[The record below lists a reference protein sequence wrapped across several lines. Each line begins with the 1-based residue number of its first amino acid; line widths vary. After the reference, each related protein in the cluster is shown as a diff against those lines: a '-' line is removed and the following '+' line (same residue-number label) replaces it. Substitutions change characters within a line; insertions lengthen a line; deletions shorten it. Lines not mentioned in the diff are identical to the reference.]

1 VITLK
6 GEQSVTINAGENYED
21 AGATAHDAV
30 DGDISKSIK
39 TTGTVD
45 ANKPGTYTVT
55 YNVSDQS
62 GNHADA
68 VLRTVTVVDKVAP
81 VITLKG
87 QQIITINAGENYKD
101 AGATAHDDVDGDITQ
116 SIEITGMIITG
127 TPGVYTLTFKVKDNS
142 GNAAAPV
149 VRTVRVRVVDEVA
162 PVITLKGEQSVTIK
176 VGENYEDA
184 GATAN
189 DDVDGDIT
197 QSIEITGLIITGTPG
212 IYTLTFKVKDKSGNA
227 AAPVVRTIKVVKLGP
242 PMLTIAR
249 NANGTVTVT
258 FDGKLQTAVGVN
270 APWQVV
276 DSESPAVLP
285 VEKSTAFFR
294 SMR

>member
-1 VITLK
+1 
-6 GEQSVTINAGENYED
+6 
-21 AGATAHDAV
+21 
-30 DGDISKSIK
+30 
-39 TTGTVD
+39 
-45 ANKPGTYTVT
+45 
-55 YNVSDQS
+55 
-62 GNHADA
+62 
-68 VLRTVTVVDKVAP
+68 
-81 VITLKG
+81 
-87 QQIITINAGENYKD
+87 
-101 AGATAHDDVDGDITQ
+101 VDGDITQ

-149 VRTVRVRVVDEVA
+149 LRTVRVRVVDEVA

-197 QSIEITGLIITGTPG
+197 QSIEITGMIITGTPG
-212 IYTLTFKVKDKSGNA
+212 VYTLTFKVKDKSGNA

-285 VEKSTAFFR
+285 VEKSAAFFR